1 MRSLN
6 HLLTCLACLLF
17 LAADTCAARGTHHP
31 PASVEP
37 DVADS
42 AGNANENANGN
53 GNTDMIAS
61 ATGFVG
67 VKVESLR
74 ATETGIATG
83 NKLSATGKP
92 NSAQDDAAGPEAG
105 PSVPAS
111 SALQKTASAIGTMSA
126 NIDAPQSDS
135 PAAKRSPDPAP
146 YISTAQLF
154 ARKNPVYF
162 DLKCFGSDMEA
173 NSRYCG
179 DKSEKEIDG
188 YWCEKNCK
196 CMWTGCIEC
205 NVKGLG
211 KGCDQETVEASCR
224 EKKTTWN
231 CQCFDQRDGD
241 VQQC

>member
-1 MRSLN
+1 M
-6 HLLTCLACLLF
+6 H
-17 LAADTCAARGTHHP
+17 TCAARGTHHP

-179 DKSEKEIDG
+179 DKARKRLMDIGAKRTASA
-188 YWCEKNCK
+188 C
-196 CMWTGCIEC
+196 
-205 NVKGLG
+205 GLAVSSVMSKAWG
-211 KGCDQETVEASCR
+211 
-224 EKKTTWN
+224 
-231 CQCFDQRDGD
+231 RDVTRRLWRPVVGRRRRRGI
-241 VQQC
+241 VSVSIRGMGMSSSVR